1 MDCDVISAAELSS
14 GNQFDRLRHRLRGQ
28 ARLIEA
34 VKELSLARSVAGIQE
49 IVRHAARELSGA
61 DGATFV
67 LRDGDKCYYA
77 DEDAISPLWKGQR
90 FPMPTCISGWV
101 MLNASPAMIPDIFQ
115 DSRIPADTYRPT
127 FVKSLVMVPIR
138 KQSPIG
144 AIGVYWAS
152 HRVSSEEEVALLQSL
167 ADTTSVAM
175 ENVQIYAEL
184 EQRVATRTQQLEN
197 LNKELEAFSFSVS
210 HDLKAPLR
218 AVDGFAELL
227 QSELGAD
234 ASERSKEYLG
244 QIRGGAARMRGLI
257 EDLLRLA
264 NVARQPLRWGAVNL
278 AQIARDALARLRAE
292 SPTRAVEVVVPENLP
307 ADVDQGLMTA
317 VLENLLSN
325 AWKYSGKKAQARIE
339 FGVANDPVNGP
350 VYFVRDNG
358 AGFDPK
364 RAEELFTPFQR
375 LHTAAEFPGTGI
387 GLATVQRIV
396 HRHGGRIWAEAKVG
410 QGATFSFTLPV
421 EGR

>member
-1 MDCDVISAAELSS
+1 
-14 GNQFDRLRHRLRGQ
+14 
-28 ARLIEA
+28 
-34 VKELSLARSVAGIQE
+34 
-49 IVRHAARELSGA
+49 
-61 DGATFV
+61 
-67 LRDGDKCYYA
+67 
-77 DEDAISPLWKGQR
+77 
-90 FPMPTCISGWV
+90 
-101 MLNASPAMIPDIFQ
+101 
-115 DSRIPADTYRPT
+115 
-127 FVKSLVMVPIR
+127 
-138 KQSPIG
+138 
-144 AIGVYWAS
+144 
-152 HRVSSEEEVALLQSL
+152 
-167 ADTTSVAM
+167 M